1 MFFFRSSLQLDINA
15 GSRREYSSGLIP
27 LFFAF
32 KSRRAKSFPISLVAR
47 IAGLDTV
54 PPVRLEFTAGSQ
66 LYSSWLGFVS
76 HLVPDGT
83 WDVVLEGFDS
93 RGRKVGFAK
102 TAVTFSNPGTLAE
115 QVRTALIA
123 RQTPVFF
130 PYPADS
136 KSFGATDPSLA
147 PWYDQE
153 GAADHIDRRLA
164 AGEIDAAMAGQ
175 FHQFVRDGYVILD
188 ATIQTQAID
197 RLNADLTKAID
208 KGYGGYQPGSSNR
221 IELLHFEYQSAMDML
236 YQAPV
241 TRFLTQ
247 LWGADPRPCQCLV
260 FACGSQQDPHQ
271 DTIHL
276 TSFPDGYMCGVWIA
290 LEDIQPDSG
299 ELVVYPGSHRLPQVR
314 MADVDCNK
322 VVDGDWTEFG
332 AKVLPVWQ
340 AGVDQCAI
348 EPVIY
353 RPKKGQILVWHANL
367 MHGGS
372 QRRNLSLSRR
382 SMVIHYF
389 AGGCLNYYDSSG
401 QIGTQLAA
409 RTL

>member
-1 MFFFRSSLQLDINA
+1 LTATTDLQ
-15 GSRREYSSGLIP
+15 
-27 LFFAF
+27 
-32 KSRRAKSFPISLVAR
+32 
-47 IAGLDTV
+47 
-54 PPVRLEFTAGSQ
+54 
-66 LYSSWLGFVS
+66 SSWLGFVS
-76 HLVPDGT
+76 HLVPDVT
-83 WDVVLEGFDS
+83 WDVILEGFDS

-102 TAVTFSNPGTLAE
+102 TAVTFVNPGPLAA
-115 QVRTALIA
+115 QVREALIA
-123 RQTPVFF
+123 RQTPLFF
-130 PYPADS
+130 AYPADS
-136 KSFGATDPSLA
+136 SRFGATEPVLK
-147 PWYDQE
+147 PWYDQDD
-153 GAADHIDRRLA
+153 AASGIDRRLA
-164 AGEIDAAMAGQ
+164 AGEITEALAAQ
-175 FHQFVRDGYVILD
+175 FHQFVRDGYVVLD
-188 ATIQTQAID
+188 ETIAEPALD
-197 RLNADLTKAID
+197 KVNADLTQAIER
-208 KGYGGYQPGSSNR
+208 GYGGYKPGSSDR
-221 IELLHFEYQSAMDML
+221 IELLHFEYRSAMDML
-236 YQAPV
+236 YQPPV

-247 LWGADPRPCQCLV
+247 LWGTDPRPCQCLV

-271 DTIHL
+271 DAIHL

-314 MADVDCNK
+314 MADVGCQK
-322 VVDGDWTEFG
+322 VADGDWAEFG

-340 AGVDQCAI
+340 SAIDQGTI

-382 SMVIHYF
+382 SMVVHYF

-409 RTL
+409 RAL